1 MNDHPWRIVFMGTPS
16 FACPTLAALIA
27 GPHAVV
33 GVVCQPD
40 RPRGRGLATTPP
52 PVKSLALAHGL
63 PVYQPAKVRTGELRE
78 WLRAL
83 APDVVVVAAY
93 GRILPR
99 DVLELPPHGCV
110 NVHASILP
118 RHRGAAPIQHA
129 ILAGDPE
136 TGVTIMMMSEEM
148 DAGDMLLV
156 RPTPISPDDTGGSL
170 GERLAQLGAAAIG
183 EAIAGL
189 ASDAIRPVPQPTDGI
204 TFAPRIEREHTRL
217 DWTRPT
223 DVLARTVRAFAPEP
237 SAFTTLDG
245 ATLKVFAGE
254 ARDGRGAPGTVSS
267 AGRDGIVVATGDGAL
282 ALLEVQLQ
290 GKRRMPVGAFLAGHA
305 VAPGTCLGN

>member
-1 MNDHPWRIVFMGTPS
+1 VNDRRWRIVFMGTPS

-40 RPRGRGLATTPP
+40 RPRGRGLATMPP
-52 PVKSLALAHGL
+52 PVKSLALTHGL

-156 RPTPISPDDTGGSL
+156 RRTPITPDDTGGTL
-170 GERLAQLGAAAIG
+170 GERLAQLGADAIG

-189 ASDAIRPVPQPTDGI
+189 ESGAIRPVPQPADGI

-217 DWTRPT
+217 DWTRPAN
-223 DVLARTVRAFAPEP
+223 VLARTVRAFAPEP

-245 ATLKVFAGE
+245 ATLKVFAAE
-254 ARDGRGAPGTVSS
+254 ARDGRGVPGTVSS
-267 AGRDGIVVATGDGAL
+267 AGRDGLVVATGDGAL

-305 VAPGTCLGN
+305 IVPGTCLGN